1 MEMTKNQHTALLRAY
16 VSRLNAS
23 DLQAIASKAQ
33 ICLQMSMN
41 GNNAAQLDADNQLE
55 EAIRDAIANV
65 SEMDMNRVENVIG
78 RYTPAKVIPDG
89 YWLVWSNEHN
99 AWWGPK
105 CCGYTQEEKQAGRYS
120 MAEAM
125 DICEKAG
132 DGRMNLHPGGKIPP
146 EIPVPAPELAL
157 YLKDGRP
164 AEEIMQEALSIT
176 RFEKSDQND
185 INLLLH
191 AFRQIAGLYVP
202 DVVFDGYR
210 VYKALKHTTPPRTT
224 PENVS
229 DVLDAVALL
238 MRGAP
243 KK

>member
-16 VSRLNAS
+16 VSRMNAS

-55 EAIRDAIANV
+55 DAIRNAIENI
-65 SEMDMNRVENVIG
+65 SELDVNRVEGVIS
-78 RYTPAKVIPDG
+78 RYTPPKIIPNG
-89 YWLVWSNEHN
+89 YWLVWSNEHQ
-99 AWWGPK
+99 AWWPK
-105 CCGYTQEEKQAGRYS
+105 SRSGYVRDEKQAGRFNLD
-120 MAEAM
+120 EAL
-125 DICEKAG
+125 DICKKAE
-132 DGRMNLHPGGKIPP
+132 PGSKNGIPN

-164 AEEIMQEALSIT
+164 GDEIMAEAMAIT
-176 RFEKSDQND
+176 SFESSDKD
-185 INLLLH
+185 NLNLILF

-210 VYKALKHTTPPRTT
+210 VYQEIRHTKPGRTS
-224 PENVS
+224 PENVA
-229 DVLDAVALL
+229 DVLDAVARL
-238 MRGAP
+238 M
-243 KK
+243 KKDAGQ

>member
-23 DLQAIASKAQ
+23 DLQAIASKSQ

-65 SEMDMNRVENVIG
+65 SEMDMNRVENVIS
-78 RYTPAKVIPDG
+78 RYTPPKIIPNG
-89 YWLVWSNEHN
+89 YWMVWSNEHQ
-99 AWWGPK
+99 AWWPK
-105 CCGYTQEEKQAGRYS
+105 SRCGYVRDEKQAGRFVLDEALEICKN
-120 MAEAM
+120 AE
-125 DICEKAG
+125 
-132 DGRMNLHPGGKIPP
+132 PGARKGIPN

-164 AEEIMQEALSIT
+164 ASEIMAEAMEIT
-176 RFEKSDQND
+176 KFEPSDKKD
-185 INLLLH
+185 LDLILH
-191 AFRQIAGLYVP
+191 AFRHIAGLYVP
-202 DVVFDGYR
+202 DVVFDGYS
-210 VYKALKHTTPPRTT
+210 VYKALKHTKPPRTT

-238 MRGAP
+238 MKGAP